1 MSRDHD
7 THDAGGA
14 AHPDRDGRIAVNVR
28 ELTEALTALGS
39 WLAAANLELRSASGP
54 ASDRLSRAIQE
65 GLAQHR
71 RASIAI
77 RELHNLLR
85 AGRDD
90 GPVSGAD

>member
-14 AHPDRDGRIAVNVR
+14 AHPDRDGRTAAYVR

-39 WLAAANLELRSASGP
+39 WLAAAKLELRSASGP
-54 ASDRLSRAIQE
+54 TGDRLSRAIEE

-77 RELHNLLR
+77 RALHDLRR
-85 AGRDD
+85 AGCDD

>member
-1 MSRDHD
+1 MSRDND

-39 WLAAANLELRSASGP
+39 WLAAANLELRSASGTTG
-54 ASDRLSRAIQE
+54 DRLSRAIEE
-65 GLAQHR
+65 GLTQHR

-77 RELHNLLR
+77 RALHDLLR
-85 AGRDD
+85 ADRDD